1 MLLSSLSFI
10 IFFVFCGFY
19 NTIFRYINIKNFFV
33 IALIMILYTSFN
45 SSIYYISK
53 IDLFS
58 SSVVFLHSL
67 IFMIAIFYF
76 RLLIVFLANFEIV
89 KNYKKNIL
97 IYGAGLAGISTLQA
111 LSNFKVLGFI
121 DDDPNKQHTLLA
133 NIKVYPVNELSN
145 IIKKFKI
152 DTIFVTIP
160 SITIVQKK
168 TIINNLEKFKL
179 RIRFFTNSKRFYF
192 RKN

>member
-1 MLLSSLSFI
+1 MIKLLQKIFLLSRLQKKLIIIIIDTIVCISSFLFSLIIITKSFYIQLSYDLLLMLLSSLSFI

-76 RLLIVFLANFEIV
+76 RLLIVFVPANLFI
-89 KNYKKNIL
+89 KN
-97 IYGAGLAGISTLQA
+97 
-111 LSNFKVLGFI
+111 
-121 DDDPNKQHTLLA
+121 P
-133 NIKVYPVNELSN
+133 
-145 IIKKFKI
+145 
-152 DTIFVTIP
+152 
-160 SITIVQKK
+160 
-168 TIINNLEKFKL
+168 
-179 RIRFFTNSKRFYF
+179 
-192 RKN
+192 